1 MTWRA
6 AYFRDRLLNG
16 IGLVALVWILWWAFD
31 WLIVSAIGWGGD
43 RASCLNATG
52 ACWPFWA
59 EKWRLMLFGTY
70 PFESHWRP
78 MAASLILLTLVG
90 VTGCQCAR
98 VIFRFSVSTLSVFW
112 VLGCI
117 VSVIL
122 MAGGIF
128 GLSPVPTT
136 RWNGLPVLLLLAI
149 LSLILALPLGIG
161 LAVARV
167 KSESAVIRIA
177 AAVFV
182 DGMRAIPMVSV
193 LFVGIFVLPLVFPR
207 QVNLDPMWSTLLVLI
222 VFHAA
227 YVAEDVRAGL
237 ESVPAGQSDAAL
249 ALGLTRM
256 QVIRHVVLPQAL
268 TQALPAL
275 LNTIIGAYKDTS
287 LVLILG
293 LFDLVATARMAFSDP
308 LWQRQ
313 ALEAYVLVGLWFFV
327 SCRFLSWVGRR
338 IDQSSVR

>member
-1 MTWRA
+1 MIWGVA
-6 AYFRDRLLNG
+6 DFRDRLLNG
-16 IGLVALVWILWWAFD
+16 IGLVVLAWILWMLVD
-31 WLIVSAIGWGGD
+31 WLIVSAVGWQGD
-43 RASCLNATG
+43 RASCLDATG

-78 MAASLILLTLVG
+78 MASSLLLLTLVV
-90 VTGCQCAR
+90 VTGCQCAG
-98 VIFRFSVSTLSVFW
+98 VAFRFSIPTLSTLW
-112 VLGCI
+112 VLGC
-117 VSVIL
+117 VLSVFL
-122 MAGGIF
+122 MAGGLF
-128 GLSPVPTT
+128 GLSAVPTT

-149 LSLILALPLGIG
+149 LSLALAVPLGIL
-161 LAVARV
+161 LAVTRV
-167 KSESAVIRIA
+167 KSQSAVVRLA
-177 AAVFV
+177 SAMFV

-207 QVNLDPMWSTLLVLI
+207 QVNLDPIWSTLLVLI

-237 ESVPAGQSDAAL
+237 ESVPVGQSDAAL
-249 ALGLTRM
+249 ALGLTRF

-313 ALEAYVLVGLWFFV
+313 ALEAYVLVGVWFFV

-338 IDQSSVR
+338 IDQSSAR